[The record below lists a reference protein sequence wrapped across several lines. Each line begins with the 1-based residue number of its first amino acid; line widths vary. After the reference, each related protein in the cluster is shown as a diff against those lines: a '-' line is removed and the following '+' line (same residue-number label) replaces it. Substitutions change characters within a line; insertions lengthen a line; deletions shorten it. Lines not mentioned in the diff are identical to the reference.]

1 MEGALVMMISVSEK
15 YSHVTGVD
23 THAAQHVF
31 TVIES
36 TTGKV
41 VDTASFPT
49 TPAGLKRSVS
59 WTIRHSPTRPLVVI
73 EGIGSYG
80 AQLAAVM
87 ARAGLDVVEPD
98 PIPAVVKR
106 GRGKND
112 QMDSRRIAASVLA
125 TPVDHLRYPR
135 ADAGIRDALGVL
147 ATARDTMNQERTR
160 AINQLTALVRVHG
173 LGVDART
180 ALTRDQYWDIAHW
193 RTHDEPLADAVAR
206 SEATRLATRV
216 LDLADD
222 LADNKT
228 HIHHII
234 QASPYA
240 ILLDEK
246 GIGPISAAAI
256 IIAWGT
262 HGRIHSEAAFA
273 ALAGVNPIPVSS
285 GNTSRHRLNRGG
297 DRHLNR
303 ALTVIIDSRMAH
315 HEPTRRYAA
324 DHLAKGRT
332 QRDIKRSLKRYLA
345 RHLYKILNTI
355 IVD

>member
-1 MEGALVMMISVSEK
+1 MMISVSEK

-36 TTGKV
+36 VTGKV

-59 WTIRHSPTRPLVVI
+59 WTIRHSPTPPLVVI

-80 AQLAAVM
+80 AQLAATM

-106 GRGKND
+106 GKGKND

-135 ADAGIRDALGVL
+135 ADAGTRDALGVL
-147 ATARDTMNQERTR
+147 ATARDTMNNERTR
-160 AINQLTALVRVHG
+160 AINQVTALVRIHG
-173 LGVDART
+173 LGMDART
-180 ALTRDQYWDIAHW
+180 ALTHDQYWDIAHW
-193 RTHDEPLADAVAR
+193 KTHNEPLADAAAR
-206 SEATRLATRV
+206 DEAARLARRV
-216 LDLADD
+216 LDLEHD
-222 LADNKT
+222 LDDNKT
-228 HIHHII
+228 HITQIVK
-234 QASPYA
+234 ASPYA
-240 ILLDEK
+240 ILLDET

-256 IIAWGT
+256 IIAWGS

-273 ALAGVNPIPVSS
+273 ALAGTNPIPVSS
-285 GNTSRHRLNRGG
+285 GTTSRHRLNRGG
-297 DRHLNR
+297 DRRLNR
-303 ALTVIIDSRMAH
+303 ALTVIINSRMAH
-315 HEPTRRYAA
+315 HDPTRRYTA

-332 QRDIKRSLKRYLA
+332 QRDVKRILKRYLA

-355 IVD
+355 IAN